1 MRSNRSRD
9 TGPELRL
16 RRELHKR
23 GIRYRLGHKLKLAD
37 LTVRPDLVFLGRKIA
52 VFVDGCF
59 WHGCPAHGRMPS
71 DPTGYW
77 HAKIDRN
84 RRRDVR
90 VGEALQSA
98 GWTVIRVWE
107 HAAVAETAELVEQA
121 VRAAVI
127 RHPRPRSPAEP
138 SL

>member
-16 RRELHKR
+16 RRELHR
-23 GIRYRLGHKLKLAD
+23 LGVRYRLGRRVMLAD
-37 LTVRPDLVFLGRKIA
+37 LTVRPDIVFVGRKIA

-77 HAKIDRN
+77 NAKIDRN

-107 HAAVAETAELVEQA
+107 HAAVVETAQSIA
-121 VRAAVI
+121 QIVRSAGG
-127 RHPRPRSPAEP
+127 RPGQRTKASVQ
-138 SL
+138 S